1 MPAYDVRPALAV
13 DADRLGAVHVQVWR
27 EAYAG
32 IMAADYLAG
41 LDPVAGAARWR
52 ELLQDSTRSVL
63 VGTADGEVVGFAFA
77 GPSRDDPPVPEF
89 ELYAIN
95 VLAAHHGTGLAASL
109 FDRAVAGGR
118 WRREPVGGDRE
129 LAGVGVLH
137 ALRVRAGWAHQH
149 TRRHR
154 HHRGAPGAPGPLTDV
169 RPPAALR
176 PKIRPL

>member
-27 EAYAG
+27 EAYAA
-32 IMAADYLAG
+32 IMPADFLAG

-52 ELLQDSTRSVL
+52 ELVQDSTRSVL

-109 FDRAVAGGR
+109 FETALSPADGGAVSLWVATENSRALAFYARYGFGPDGR
-118 WRREPVGGDRE
+118 TSTHDGTGITE
-129 LAGVGVLH
+129 
-137 ALRVRAGWAHQH
+137 VR
-149 TRRHR
+149 
-154 HHRGAPGAPGPLTDV
+154 LV
-169 RPPAALR
+169 RPAR
-176 PKIRPL
+176 